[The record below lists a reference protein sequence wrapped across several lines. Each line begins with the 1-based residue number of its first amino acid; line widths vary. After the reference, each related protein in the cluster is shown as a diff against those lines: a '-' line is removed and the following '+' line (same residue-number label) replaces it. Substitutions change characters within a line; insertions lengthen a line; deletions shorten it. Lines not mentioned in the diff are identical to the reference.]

1 MNTLTLPFPVAN
13 EVVER
18 MMDNPSC
25 VVQLIT
31 HSCIGGILKT
41 TITYH
46 IGSSL
51 LLNNVNYFEI
61 NSVGSK

>member
-18 MMDNPSC
+18 MMDNQNC

-41 TITYH
+41 TITYYYNEH
-46 IGSSL
+46 
-51 LLNNVNYFEI
+51 N
-61 NSVGSK
+61 

>member
-18 MMDNPSC
+18 MINYPSC

-31 HSCIGGILKT
+31 HNYIDSIFKT
-41 TITYH
+41 TITYYYNEH
-46 IGSSL
+46 
-51 LLNNVNYFEI
+51 N
-61 NSVGSK
+61 